1 MNNNEILKNLY
12 YNPKTG
18 LTILNIFKKTVKKL
32 NPDITGKEIENLY
45 KNLETVQILKKPII
59 KKENFLRIVDEALTF

>member
-1 MNNNEILKNLY
+1 MNNDLLKKIYN
-12 YNPKTG
+12 NPKTG
-18 LTILNIFKKTVKKL
+18 LSSLNIFKKTVKKL
-32 NPDITGKEIENLY
+32 NPDITGKEIENFY